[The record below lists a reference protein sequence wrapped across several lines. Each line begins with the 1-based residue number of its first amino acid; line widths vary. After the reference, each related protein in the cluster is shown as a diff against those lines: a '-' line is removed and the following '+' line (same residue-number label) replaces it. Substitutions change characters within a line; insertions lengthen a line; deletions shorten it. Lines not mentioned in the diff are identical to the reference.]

1 VSRLNVDPSMTVT
14 SPGVK
19 ATTCVPTVKNALEL
33 SDSAPFDTVSPVAGP
48 ESGSVVAVRDQYTS
62 FCATLLPSPRS
73 GETFS
78 PVSIDSP
85 DFDISSEFVVAD
97 PTAATTSCSLVVIL
111 VVVT

>member
-1 VSRLNVDPSMTVT
+1 MSRLNIVPSMTVT

-19 ATTCVPTVKNALEL
+19 ATTCVPTVENTLEL

-48 ESGSVVAVRDQYTS
+48 ESGFVVAVRDQYTS

-73 GETFS
+73 GA
-78 PVSIDSP
+78 PASIDSP

-97 PTAATTSCSLVVIL
+97 LTAATTSCSLAVIL